1 MTAKKTL
8 LIIAGTL
15 RIVSAV
21 LLIILGLMLVVLR
34 GTLTTELA
42 ETLASSSINL
52 NDYGVNLSWT
62 DFANTLGGFVLGF
75 AIFGFILAV
84 LCIVSSIFMI
94 RVSTYNYSEFTTR
107 KTQQIA
113 LCVLSWF
120 SGLPISSILVTIAT
134 NLKINKEKIVNE
146 TFEKFNKE

>member
-1 MTAKKTL
+1 MTGKKTL

-15 RIVSAV
+15 RIISAV
-21 LLIILGLMLVVLR
+21 LLILFGLMLVMLR
-34 GTLTTELA
+34 GTLTTQLA

-52 NDYGVNLSWT
+52 NDYGVNMSWA
-62 DFANTLGGFVLGF
+62 DFAETLGGFVLGF
-75 AIFGFILAV
+75 AILGFILAV

-94 RVSTYNYSEFTTR
+94 RVSAYNYGEFTNK

-120 SGLPISSILVTIAT
+120 SGLPISSILVTIAI
-134 NLKINKEKIVNE
+134 NLKINKDKIVNE
-146 TFEKFNKE
+146 TFEKFNQE